1 MDKIEKQVICGQT
14 LSFNNNPALVGPEA
28 SYYFNEQ
35 GAIVISENGFIEWQG
50 SENQLPIEYKNC
62 TKINYRDYL
71 ILPGFVDAH
80 LHYPQFRMLAA
91 YGENLLDWL
100 NRYTFI
106 EEQYY
111 ENEQHAKNAA
121 SLFINELHQHGI
133 TSALVFSTI
142 HPIALDSLM
151 SESAK
156 HNMAIISGKT
166 MMNRNAPVNLC
177 DSETSGYE
185 ESKELVLKW
194 DGKGR
199 NRYAITVRFA
209 ITSSE
214 SQLEAA
220 GTLCNEYPRLLFQ
233 THLSENLQEI
243 ETVRRDFPWSQDYT
257 DVYDKYGLLSPRSI
271 FAHGIHLSNRELSC
285 LKESQS
291 AIVHCPTSNNFLGSG
306 LFKYHQTRKKLQQ
319 NKIGV
324 GSDIGGG
331 TSFSMLQTLA
341 DAYKVSQL
349 VGSRMSAFE
358 GFYLATL
365 GNAKILNLENEIG
378 TLEAGKFADLVVLDP
393 QATPLLKA
401 RHSLSENLHDVL
413 FALMILGDD
422 RAVKHT
428 YIAGKKKK

>member
-1 MDKIEKQVICGQT
+1 MEKPEKQVVCGQT
-14 LSFNNNPALVGPEA
+14 LFFKNDPALVGPEE
-28 SYYFNEQ
+28 SYDFNEQ
-35 GAIVISENGFIEWQG
+35 AAIVISEDGFIEWLG
-50 SENQLPIEYKNC
+50 AESLLPIEFREL

-80 LHYPQFRMLAA
+80 LHYPQYRMLAA

-100 NRYTFI
+100 NRYTFF

-121 SLFINELHQHGI
+121 SLFINEIHQHGI
-133 TSALVFSTI
+133 TCALVFSTI
-142 HPIALDSLM
+142 HPIALDALM
-151 SESAK
+151 HESTK

-166 MMNRNAPVNLC
+166 MMNRNAPDKLC
-177 DSETSGYE
+177 DTDISSYQ
-185 ESKELVLKW
+185 ESKNLILKW
-194 DGKGR
+194 DCKGR

-214 SQLEAA
+214 SQLDAA
-220 GTLCNEYPRLLFQ
+220 GTLCKEHSDLLFQ
-233 THLSENLQEI
+233 THLSENHQEI
-243 ETVRRDFPWSQDYT
+243 ETVSQDFPWSQDYT

-271 FAHGIHLSNRELSC
+271 FAHGIHLSNRELTR
-285 LKESQS
+285 LNESHS
-291 AIVHCPTSNNFLGSG
+291 AIIHCPTSNNFLGSG
-306 LFKYHQTRKKLQQ
+306 LFKYHQTRKKLQP

-349 VGSRMSAFE
+349 VGSRMSAFD

-365 GNAKILNLENEIG
+365 GNAKILKLENEIG
-378 TLEAGKFADLVVLDP
+378 TLETGKYADLVVLDP

-422 RAVKHT
+422 RAVKQT